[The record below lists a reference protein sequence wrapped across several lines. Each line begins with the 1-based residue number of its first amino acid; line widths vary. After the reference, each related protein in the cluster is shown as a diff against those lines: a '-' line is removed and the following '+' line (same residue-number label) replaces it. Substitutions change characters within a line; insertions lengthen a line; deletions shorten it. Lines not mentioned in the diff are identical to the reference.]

1 MPRHLAVL
9 PMFLALSLAARA
21 DEPHT
26 ITVRGRGTVSARP
39 DTLVMTFDAAGKA
52 EKAADAIAKLR
63 AKSDGLRTA
72 LNDVLKEK
80 GQLNA
85 SIADTGLAWGG
96 MGGAGEAQVFLGGM
110 GGNRETAAETTV
122 STQLKVTVPGIDK
135 MPPEELA
142 LLVST
147 LLDKG
152 SDAGSGEATAAGNA
166 ATVWISRAYGGGGGS
181 SPVQFTFSDPD
192 AAVEK
197 AWDEAIAR
205 ARKRAEMIASKLGLT
220 IGDAVRV
227 RDAAAATSAETQANP
242 YAVAM
247 AMFGAAAGKSTSSGE
262 IELSAEVEVEFELKK
277 K

>member
-1 MPRHLAVL
+1 MSRHLAIL
-9 PMFLALSLAARA
+9 PLFVALSIAARA
-21 DEPHT
+21 EEPHT

-39 DTLVMTFDAAGKA
+39 DTLVMTFDASGKA

-63 AKSDGLRTA
+63 AKSDTLRTS
-72 LNDVLKEK
+72 LNDALKEK

-96 MGGAGEAQVFLGGM
+96 AGGAGEAQVFLGAM
-110 GGNRETAAETTV
+110 GGNREAAAETTV
-122 STQLKVTVPGIDK
+122 STQLKVTVPGVDK
-135 MPPEELA
+135 MPSEELA

-152 SDAGSGEATAAGNA
+152 TDAGSGETAAGANA
-166 ATVWISRAYGGGGGS
+166 ATVWITRAYGGGGGG
-181 SPVQFTFSDPD
+181 PVQFTFSDPD

-227 RDAAAATSAETQANP
+227 RDAAAGPSPESPSNP

-247 AMFGAAAGKSTSSGE
+247 AMFSAAGGGKTTSSGE
-262 IELSAEVEVEFELKK
+262 VELSAEVEVEFELKK